1 MGCIE
6 SKKTIEAISDG
17 DIKLVCSLD
26 VFGDKQRAA
35 GGGLKELDTRAPDD
49 ATTTTAAATRK
60 PKSKMKYDPR
70 VTAKYEMKGTMGE
83 GSFTSVVW
91 VENRQTKQPYAIKI
105 FDAKQGREAFEA
117 ELAIL
122 RRVKCPFV
130 IKLIEV
136 FENVD
141 KMYMVMELATG
152 GSLMDRILERGPCS
166 EREAVRVLKMV
177 LEGVKYLHNLGITHR
192 DLKPD
197 NMLFYHPGADSRL
210 MITDFGL
217 AHARG

>member
-6 SKKTIEAISDG
+6 SKKTIEAIAEG
-17 DIKLVCSLD
+17 DIKLVCKLD
-26 VFGDKQRAA
+26 VFSGEKDMESR
-35 GGGLKELDTRAPDD
+35 TDD
-49 ATTTTAAATRK
+49 LTS
-60 PKSKMKYDPR
+60 SKKRSKTKYDPR
-70 VTAKYEMKGTMGE
+70 VTAKYELKGTMGE

-91 VENRQTKQPYAIKI
+91 VENRQTKKPYAIKI
-105 FDAKQGREAFEA
+105 YETKEGRDAFEA
-117 ELAIL
+117 ELSIL
-122 RRVKCPFV
+122 RRVKCPYI

-136 FENVD
+136 FENTD

-166 EREAVRVLKMV
+166 EREAVRVLRMV
-177 LEGVKYLHNLGITHR
+177 LEGVRYLHSLGITHR

-197 NMLFYHPGADSRL
+197 NMLFYHPGPDSRL